1 MLVTMRTVF
10 TTFSAS
16 FGGLLYIA
24 GGFTLPYMVTPPT
37 AFFGRFFGRH
47 TLPCRTAAQL
57 LCRHTLHCRGTAL
70 AHVAGFCLPARRR

>member
-37 AFFGRFFGRH
+37 ALLGRH
-47 TLPCRTAAQL
+47 TLPCCTAAQL
-57 LCRHTLHCRGTAL
+57 LCRHTLPCCGTAL